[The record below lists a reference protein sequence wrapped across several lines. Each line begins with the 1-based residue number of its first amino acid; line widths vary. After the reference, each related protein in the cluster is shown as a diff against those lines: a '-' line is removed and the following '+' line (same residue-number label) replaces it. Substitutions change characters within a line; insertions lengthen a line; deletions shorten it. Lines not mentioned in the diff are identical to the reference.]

1 MLLMSK
7 GFGNGGRILN
17 LVTTPLRLRA
27 RRFSR
32 DTLGVPRN
40 VRTTLRWDIL
50 AGAFAGV
57 YIGAVFP
64 FITRT
69 AKELHASDAAI
80 GWINA
85 APFIGNMLAPLWA
98 RQMEGRAKMPF
109 CVWSWTIGR
118 LLLLLMPFAIAPWP
132 FALLILTVQFA
143 GTISSPA
150 YTTLMK
156 DIYPDDARGRLMGYV
171 RAAMQLAMFFSTLL
185 AGRLLDH
192 LLTYRQVFPVAGLFG
207 VGAAICFS
215 KVKVLRTTG
224 PSVAEAPSVSLRD
237 ALSPL
242 RENVGF
248 RWFALSVMFYGL
260 GNLMAQPLYQ
270 LFQVERLHVSNTDVA
285 NLANTSSL
293 SAVVGAF
300 FWGRVLDRFG
310 AARTVFVSIGL
321 ISAIAVVYLFATTLP
336 PLFIGAALSGFGLA
350 GVELSYMG
358 SILSFAEPGKAARYQ
373 SLHQLLLGLRGIVAP
388 LLAFPMLRHFGWHPT
403 FVFTLILMVVG
414 TGLQLL
420 AVRRDPSR

>member
-1 MLLMSK
+1 M
-7 GFGNGGRILN
+7 
-17 LVTTPLRLRA
+17 
-27 RRFSR
+27 
-32 DTLGVPRN
+32 
-40 VRTTLRWDIL
+40 
-50 AGAFAGV
+50 
-57 YIGAVFP
+57 GAVFP
-64 FITRT
+64 FVTRT

-85 APFIGNMLAPLWA
+85 APFLGNLLAPIWA
-98 RQMEGRAKMPF
+98 RQMEGKAKMPF
-109 CVWSWTIGR
+109 CVWSWTIAR
-118 LLLLLMPFAIAPWP
+118 LLLCLMPFAIAPWP
-132 FALLILTVQFA
+132 FALLILSVQFL

-171 RAAMQLAMFFSTLL
+171 RATMQLVMFFSTLL

-192 LLTYRQVFPVAGLFG
+192 VLTYRQVFPVAGLFG
-207 VGAAICFS
+207 IGAAVCFS
-215 KVKVLRTTG
+215 KVRVLRSA
-224 PSVAEAPSVSLRD
+224 PVHVAESASISLAD

-242 RENVGF
+242 RDNIGF

-270 LFQVERLHVSNTDVA
+270 LFQVERLHVTNTDVA
-285 NLANTSSL
+285 NLANAASL

-300 FWGRVLDRFG
+300 FWGRVLDFWG
-310 AARTVFVSIGL
+310 AAKTVFVSIGL

-336 PLFIGAALSGFGLA
+336 PLYIGAALSGFGLA

-373 SLHQLLLGLRGIVAP
+373 SLHQLLLGIRGILAP
-388 LLAFPMLRHFGWHPT
+388 LIAFPMLRHFGWHVT
-403 FVFTLILMVVG
+403 FVFTLILMTLG

-420 AVRRDPSR
+420 AVRRDRSR